1 MLFIKDM
8 REKNRPAYIKDVI
21 VSLFGGYVVTFLGIV
36 ILAILL
42 LMFQITENTV
52 DVGILIIYILSGLSA
67 GFIVGKRTGSR
78 RLLWGMVSGILYFLV
93 LFMVS
98 LILKQDMNDLGNDL
112 TTTVLIC
119 VGSGMLGGILS

>member
-93 LFMVS
+93 LFIVS

>member
-8 REKNRPAYIKDVI
+8 REKNRLAYIKDVI

-67 GFIVGKRTGSR
+67 GFIVGKRTESR

>member
-8 REKNRPAYIKDVI
+8 REKNRLAYIKDVI

>member
-8 REKNRPAYIKDVI
+8 KEKNRPAYIKDVI

>member
-78 RLLWGMVSGILYFLV
+78 RILWGMVSGILYFLV